1 MMLRPGMY
9 LQDRYEILEQIG
21 SGGMSEVYRA
31 KCHKLNRLVAIKVLK
46 EEFSSDAGFVK
57 KFKMEAQAAA
67 GLSHPN
73 IVSVYDVVDEGSI
86 HYIVMELIEGITLK
100 SYITKKGRLGSKE
113 AIGIAL
119 QVAQGIAAAHDQHIV
134 HRDIKPQNMII
145 SRDGKVKVADFGI
158 ARAVTTQTIGATAV
172 GSVHYISPEQ
182 ARGGFSDSRTDI
194 YSLGITMYEMVT
206 GTVPFDGDNTV
217 SIALAHLEQP
227 ITPPSRLN
235 PEVPISLERII
246 MKCTQKKPEK
256 RYADV
261 YELISDLRHA
271 LVDPDDDFVAQEPE
285 VDTSSPTMVI
295 SGDELS
301 QIKSAPRRSTGP
313 IVMSGQSNSLR
324 DVPGS
329 GGQHERRGDREHGY
343 DRRKEPESG
352 RELKHSGYDKNYDRD
367 YERGHSGGY
376 GRQDAAENGR
386 DLDYDY
392 EEDYGYDRGRSSGY
406 GGSGSSR
413 TSGGKKGGRGG
424 KSADVNPQIEKLL
437 TTVGV
442 AVAIIIVAVLVVIFA
457 KLGGIFNS
465 GSHTELTLPA
475 VESGESDSGLK
486 DTETRV
492 PDFVGMTEDE
502 AEEKAKESHLKL
514 SYSYTASEEE
524 KKGLVV
530 EQKTEEGTV
539 VDKQSTIRVVV
550 GEGGMESSTEEET
563 DASQIDLTALGLEA
577 LDGTNAKNLLEAKG
591 LKVSLQSENSDTIIK
606 DQVIR
611 YEPTSASPGSEIRL
625 YVSSGPA
632 VTMVPVPDLTGKTE
646 EEAAQLL
653 EAAGLTVA
661 PKEQILTQKSDT
673 VSRGK
678 IISQIPLKDEEVP
691 EGSAVSYVVSIGKG
705 TKYVAIVNDDYPLK
719 DNFGPGGASTT
730 ITVEI
735 VMVQTVNGQKRT
747 TTVMDAREM
756 KGDVTLPVHYQLT
769 GEDGVLTGELQ
780 IRDVTND
787 RVLKTYP
794 LEFMEVD
801 A

>member
-235 PEVPISLERII
+235 PEVPVSLERII

-352 RELKHSGYDKNYDRD
+352 RELKHSGYDKEYDRD
-367 YERGHSGGY
+367 YERGRSGGY
-376 GRQDAAENGR
+376 GRQDAAEDGR
-386 DLDYDY
+386 SLDYDY

-502 AEEKAKESHLKL
+502 AEEKAKENHLKL

-563 DASQIDLTALGLEA
+563 DASQIDLIALGLEA

>member
-235 PEVPISLERII
+235 PEVPVSLERII

-502 AEEKAKESHLKL
+502 AEEKAKHLKL

>member
-235 PEVPISLERII
+235 PEVPVSLERII

-352 RELKHSGYDKNYDRD
+352 RELKHSGYDKEYDRD
-367 YERGHSGGY
+367 YERGRSGGY
-376 GRQDAAENGR
+376 GRQDAAEDGR
-386 DLDYDY
+386 SLDYDY

>member
-9 LQDRYEILEQIG
+9 LQDRYEILEHIG

-235 PEVPISLERII
+235 PEVPVSLERII

-367 YERGHSGGY
+367 YERGHFGGY

>member
-235 PEVPISLERII
+235 PEVPVSLERII

-413 TSGGKKGGRGG
+413 TLGGKKGGRGG

-678 IISQIPLKDEEVP
+678 IISQIPLKDDEVP

>member
-235 PEVPISLERII
+235 PEVPVSLERII

-367 YERGHSGGY
+367 YERGHFGGY

-413 TSGGKKGGRGG
+413 TLGGKKGGRGG

-492 PDFVGMTEDE
+492 PDFVGMTENE
-502 AEEKAKESHLKL
+502 AEEKAKEGHLKL

>member
-1 MMLRPGMY
+1 M
-9 LQDRYEILEQIG
+9 
-21 SGGMSEVYRA
+21 
-31 KCHKLNRLVAIKVLK
+31 
-46 EEFSSDAGFVK
+46 
-57 KFKMEAQAAA
+57 
-67 GLSHPN
+67 
-73 IVSVYDVVDEGSI
+73 
-86 HYIVMELIEGITLK
+86 
-100 SYITKKGRLGSKE
+100 
-113 AIGIAL
+113 
-119 QVAQGIAAAHDQHIV
+119 
-134 HRDIKPQNMII
+134 
-145 SRDGKVKVADFGI
+145 
-158 ARAVTTQTIGATAV
+158 
-172 GSVHYISPEQ
+172 
-182 ARGGFSDSRTDI
+182 
-194 YSLGITMYEMVT
+194 
-206 GTVPFDGDNTV
+206 
-217 SIALAHLEQP
+217 
-227 ITPPSRLN
+227 
-235 PEVPISLERII
+235 
-246 MKCTQKKPEK
+246 
-256 RYADV
+256 
-261 YELISDLRHA
+261 
-271 LVDPDDDFVAQEPE
+271 
-285 VDTSSPTMVI
+285 
-295 SGDELS
+295 
-301 QIKSAPRRSTGP
+301 
-313 IVMSGQSNSLR
+313 
-324 DVPGS
+324 
-329 GGQHERRGDREHGY
+329 
-343 DRRKEPESG
+343 
-352 RELKHSGYDKNYDRD
+352 
-367 YERGHSGGY
+367 
-376 GRQDAAENGR
+376 
-386 DLDYDY
+386 
-392 EEDYGYDRGRSSGY
+392 
-406 GGSGSSR
+406 
-413 TSGGKKGGRGG
+413 GGKKGGRGG

-502 AEEKAKESHLKL
+502 AEEKAKENHLKL

>member
-235 PEVPISLERII
+235 PEVPVSLERII

-367 YERGHSGGY
+367 YERGHFGGY

-413 TSGGKKGGRGG
+413 TLGGKKGGRGG

>member
-235 PEVPISLERII
+235 PEVPVSLERII

-352 RELKHSGYDKNYDRD
+352 RELKHSGYDKEYDRD
-367 YERGHSGGY
+367 YERGRSGGY
-376 GRQDAAENGR
+376 GRQDAAEDGR
-386 DLDYDY
+386 SLDYDY

-502 AEEKAKESHLKL
+502 AEEKAKENHLKL

-563 DASQIDLTALGLEA
+563 DALQIDLTALGLEA

>member
-57 KFKMEAQAAA
+57 KFKMEAHAAA

-235 PEVPISLERII
+235 PEVPVSLERII

-392 EEDYGYDRGRSSGY
+392 EEDYGYERGRSSGY

-514 SYSYTASEEE
+514 SYSYTVSEEE

>member
-235 PEVPISLERII
+235 PEVPVSLERII

-413 TSGGKKGGRGG
+413 TLGGKKGGRGG

-550 GEGGMESSTEEET
+550 GKGGMESSTEEET